1 VLLEYEAEKKHE
13 SKMVINSGKTYGKA
27 QPVVGM
33 IGAGLFSNVTIL
45 PCLKKIKEVA
55 LRGVATA
62 TGSSGA
68 NVAKQFGFEYCTT
81 DYKEILKDQKIN
93 TVIITTRHDLHA
105 RMIIESLEADKDVFA
120 EKPLAVNEEELR
132 AITTAYHKSG
142 KRLMV
147 GFNRRFSPFAVR
159 AKQLMGE
166 VGAVTVNC
174 RINAGFVPKTHWTL
188 NQEGGGR
195 VVGEVCHFIDSI
207 QYATSSVP
215 VRVYAETIS
224 SSNDQVTNEDNIA
237 ITLKMKN
244 GSNATLL
251 YTSIGHKGFPRE
263 RIEVFGNNQG
273 YVIDNFTSMEFIR
286 DGKRERMKK
295 FDIDRGHQAEFET
308 FFRSIREG
316 RPLPVDFSEYVY
328 TTLATFAILE
338 SIKTGQPV
346 DIKIDY

>member
-1 VLLEYEAEKKHE
+1 
-13 SKMVINSGKTYGKA
+13 
-27 QPVVGM
+27 
-33 IGAGLFSNVTIL
+33 
-45 PCLKKIKEVA
+45 
-55 LRGVATA
+55 
-62 TGSSGA
+62 
-68 NVAKQFGFEYCTT
+68 
-81 DYKEILKDQKIN
+81 
-93 TVIITTRHDLHA
+93 
-105 RMIIESLEADKDVFA
+105 
-120 EKPLAVNEEELR
+120 
-132 AITTAYHKSG
+132 
-142 KRLMV
+142 
-147 GFNRRFSPFAVR
+147 
-159 AKQLMGE
+159 MGE

-174 RINAGFVPKTHWTL
+174 RVNAGFVPKSHWVL

-195 VVGEVCHFIDSI
+195 VIGEVCHFIDSI
-207 QYATSSVP
+207 QYAASSVP
-215 VRVYAETIS
+215 VRVFAETIS

-244 GSNATLL
+244 GSNAALL

-328 TTLATFAILE
+328 TTLATFAIME
-338 SIKTGQPV
+338 SIKTGKPV
-346 DIKIDY
+346 DIKIED